1 MQDRYDTVRIWC
13 NKIKAFHVCTRYSL
27 NTYFSHI
34 CLKFGRLAYFEG
46 LDFIRLASKT
56 SVIANWIVIE
66 NLDRTLMYEH
76 EIPYV

>member
-34 CLKFGRLAYFEG
+34 CLKLGMLAYFDG
-46 LDFIRLASKT
+46 FDFIRLASKT
-56 SVIANWIVIE
+56 SIIEDLIVIE
-66 NLDRTLMYEH
+66 NLLRSFVQGH